1 MMVGDGVNDA
11 PALAAAD
18 VGLSVA
24 RGKLA
29 AAAEAAD
36 LVLLKSGLSGIVAA
50 LEVVRRSWRIALQSV
65 AVGIGLYGIRRSRTS
80 PADPGRSDPGGDR
93 CRGRRERPSSASLV
107 G

>member
-50 LEVVRRSWRIALQSV
+50 LEVVRRSWRIAQLHSKAWQLVLVCLRSRWHSPESDFS
-65 AVGIGLYGIRRSRTS
+65 RRSR
-80 PADPGRSDPGGDR
+80 A
-93 CRGRRERPSSASLV
+93 L
-107 G
+107 

>member
-50 LEVVRRSWRIALQSV
+50 LGVARRSWRIAQLHSKAWQLVLVCLRSRWHSPESDFS
-65 AVGIGLYGIRRSRTS
+65 RRSR
-80 PADPGRSDPGGDR
+80 A
-93 CRGRRERPSSASLV
+93 L
-107 G
+107 